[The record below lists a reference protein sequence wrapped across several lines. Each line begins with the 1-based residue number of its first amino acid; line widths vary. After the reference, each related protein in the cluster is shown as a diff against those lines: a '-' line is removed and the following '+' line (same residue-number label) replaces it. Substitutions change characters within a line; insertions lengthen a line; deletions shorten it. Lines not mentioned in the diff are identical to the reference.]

1 MVVPR
6 RRPRHRLFPQT
17 AERAPTWRAVA
28 PRRPGSIRIYRCS
41 RGDERSSARQPLAD
55 FREQMPGLM
64 AHNLHDD
71 HGQHD
76 RDQSD
81 PVHRR
86 PAQPA
91 PTANISRQRRQFPTP
106 RSNQSRPA
114 PPLHVLLVLSIAPKG
129 ASARMGPA
137 GARSDPV
144 LFRGRTRAASIGLAG
159 SLRYCSMA
167 PERAKTVGSR
177 IRRRR
182 SQVVRHGSAKP

>member
-1 MVVPR
+1 MAVPR
-6 RRPRHRLFPQT
+6 RRPRDRLFPQT
-17 AERAPTWRAVA
+17 AERAPPWRAVA
-28 PRRPGSIRIYRCS
+28 RRRPGSIRIYRCS
-41 RGDERSSARQPLAD
+41 RGDAPSSARQPLAD

-106 RSNQSRPA
+106 GSNQSRPA
-114 PPLHVLLVLSIAPKG
+114 PPRHVLLGLSIAPKG

-137 GARSDPV
+137 ARAAIPCSFEV
-144 LFRGRTRAASIGLAG
+144 EREQRRSGWRGRSVIVQW
-159 SLRYCSMA
+159 LRSEPKLWVREYGGDV
-167 PERAKTVGSR
+167 AKW
-177 IRRRR
+177 
-182 SQVVRHGSAKP
+182 